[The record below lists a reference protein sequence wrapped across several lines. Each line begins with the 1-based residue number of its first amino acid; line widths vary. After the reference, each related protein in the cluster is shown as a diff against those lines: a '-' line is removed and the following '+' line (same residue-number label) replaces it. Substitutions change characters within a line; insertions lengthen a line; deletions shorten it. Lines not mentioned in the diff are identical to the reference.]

1 MSAKGAE
8 GGSGGIGTVLR
19 RSLLAA
25 LVLAAVLLLAQ
36 QAPAEAGQWYSL
48 APPLT
53 AVCLAFATRRLLL
66 ALTLA
71 VLLGGLLVVLPQQG
85 ADQPEA
91 WQEGVATAAGFVLA
105 AAQDPDHAVI
115 LGSVGLMLGMI
126 VLAIAT
132 GGFAALASRLAR
144 LARSR
149 RSTNGCTVLMGLV
162 LFFDD
167 YANSVLIGSTMRPLA
182 DQQRISRAKLA
193 FLIDATAA
201 PVAGVALVSTWIGYE
216 VGLFRDVSQQWH
228 LGRDGF
234 AMFLDALGFRFYC
247 WLMIAF
253 LLINVLLDRDFG
265 PMARVERAAVA
276 GRDPSRLPH
285 EPTAPV
291 TPRRNPWA
299 ALLPLSVFVGGILV
313 GLWLDGGGLARLQEE
328 GRQLWQISYWRDVLG
343 GVTRSV
349 QVIALAASAALFT
362 GIVSAWLL
370 GGLRWGTILR
380 CLLQGLR
387 LALYPGA
394 ILLMAWSLQQSCA
407 ALRTGEFLATTL
419 QGNIAPFL
427 FPALLFLLAAAVA
440 FATGTSW
447 GTMAI
452 LIPTAIPVAFQ
463 LDQQTYGLITIMSL
477 GAVLD
482 GAIFG
487 DHCSPI
493 SDTTI
498 LSATSSGCPL
508 MIHTYTQ
515 LPYGLVVAA
524 AAVAFGY
531 LPAAL
536 WQCPWAASL
545 LAGAILFAVM
555 HRYWGVTAS
564 ASFPAA
570 DRSAGPDA
578 SSADDPADPSLADP
592 ASAPSSA
599 AESPPAGATTSP
611 AAEPSASP
619 SSSAADTSPCDPS
632 NKTVSETEPPPASQ
646 H

>member
-1 MSAKGAE
+1 
-8 GGSGGIGTVLR
+8 
-19 RSLLAA
+19 
-25 LVLAAVLLLAQ
+25 
-36 QAPAEAGQWYSL
+36 
-48 APPLT
+48 
-53 AVCLAFATRRLLL
+53 
-66 ALTLA
+66 
-71 VLLGGLLVVLPQQG
+71 
-85 ADQPEA
+85 
-91 WQEGVATAAGFVLA
+91 
-105 AAQDPDHAVI
+105 
-115 LGSVGLMLGMI
+115 
-126 VLAIAT
+126 
-132 GGFAALASRLAR
+132 
-144 LARSR
+144 
-149 RSTNGCTVLMGLV
+149 
-162 LFFDD
+162 
-167 YANSVLIGSTMRPLA
+167 
-182 DQQRISRAKLA
+182 
-193 FLIDATAA
+193 
-201 PVAGVALVSTWIGYE
+201 
-216 VGLFRDVSQQWH
+216 
-228 LGRDGF
+228 
-234 AMFLDALGFRFYC
+234 
-247 WLMIAF
+247 
-253 LLINVLLDRDFG
+253 
-265 PMARVERAAVA
+265 
-276 GRDPSRLPH
+276 
-285 EPTAPV
+285 
-291 TPRRNPWA
+291 
-299 ALLPLSVFVGGILV
+299 
-313 GLWLDGGGLARLQEE
+313 
-328 GRQLWQISYWRDVLG
+328 
-343 GVTRSV
+343 
-349 QVIALAASAALFT
+349 
-362 GIVSAWLL
+362 
-370 GGLRWGTILR
+370 
-380 CLLQGLR
+380 
-387 LALYPGA
+387 
-394 ILLMAWSLQQSCA
+394 MAWSLQQSCA

-632 NKTVSETEPPPASQ
+632 NKTVSETEPPPTSQ

>member
-1 MSAKGAE
+1 MSANEAE
-8 GGSGGIGTVLR
+8 GGRGGIGAALR
-19 RSLLAA
+19 RGVLAA
-25 LVLAAVLLLAQ
+25 LVLAVVLLLAQ
-36 QAPAEAGQWYSL
+36 QAPPEAGQWYSL

-66 ALTLA
+66 ALSLA
-71 VLLGGLLVVLPQQG
+71 VLLGGWLTVLPHKG
-85 ADQPEA
+85 ADQPES
-91 WQEGVATAAGFVLA
+91 WQEGVAAAAGFVLA
-105 AAQDPDHAVI
+105 AGPDPDHAVI
-115 LGSVGLMLGMI
+115 LGSVALMLGMI

-149 RSTNGCTVLMGLV
+149 RSTNGCTVLVGLV

-216 VGLFRDVSQQWH
+216 VGLFRDLSQQLH

-265 PMARVERAAVA
+265 PMARVERAAAA
-276 GRDPSRLPH
+276 GRDPSRLPQ

-313 GLWLDGGGLARLQEE
+313 GLWLDGGGPARLQEE
-328 GRQLWQISYWRDVLG
+328 GRQLWQIGYWRDVLG

-349 QVIALAASAALFT
+349 QVIAIAASAALFT
-362 GIVSAWLL
+362 GIVSARLL
-370 GGLRWGTILR
+370 GGLRSGTILR
-380 CLLQGLR
+380 CLVQGVR
-387 LALYPGA
+387 LSLYPSA
-394 ILLMAWSLQQSCA
+394 ILLLAWSLQQSCA

-427 FPALLFLLAAAVA
+427 FPVLLFVLAAAVS

-508 MIHTYTQ
+508 MVHTYTQ
-515 LPYGLVVAA
+515 LPYGLVVAG

-536 WQCPWAASL
+536 WECPWAASL
-545 LAGAILFAVM
+545 LAGILLFGAI
-555 HRYWGVTAS
+555 HYYWGDRVPAPASRTAGT
-564 ASFPAA
+564 AA
-570 DRSAGPDA
+570 DAPNCIDPPHA
-578 SSADDPADPSLADP
+578 SSSATESQAADT
-592 ASAPSSA
+592 SA
-599 AESPPAGATTSP
+599 SP

-619 SSSAADTSPCDPS
+619 PSVSGASACDSPPK
-632 NKTVSETEPPPASQ
+632 KTAPTEPPPASQ